1 MELEKRKTRG
11 MMTGPGGR
19 KHPPSK
25 IERAGAG
32 EAVGEVLMGGATLE
46 EACGKFREIAGE
58 PLSINSMSR
67 YRKRLFEHTAK
78 MEKLDILVDRLLDRA
93 SEAPSSDPSAMVREM
108 MLALAIEAADTIT
121 PEAMAAMPPGE
132 LSLLVARL
140 ERSRSARDMV
150 RLGYIQAA
158 MAAKRRIL
166 REMAEE
172 IAHNPMQLKDIRQSN
187 KEVDALNEAEEEELK
202 AAAKRGGQ
210 SPGL

>member
-1 MELEKRKTRG
+1 MELEKKKMRG

-25 IERAGAG
+25 IERAGAE
-32 EAVGEVLMGGATLE
+32 EAVTVVLMGGGTLE
-46 EACGKFREIAGE
+46 EACGRFREIAGE

-108 MLALAIEAADTIT
+108 MLALAIEAADTII

-140 ERSRSARDMV
+140 ERTRSARDRV

-158 MAAKRRIL
+158 MAAKRGIL

-172 IAHNPMQLKDIRQSN
+172 VAHNPMQLQEMRRVSREEDEQI
-187 KEVDALNEAEEEELK
+187 AEEEEE
-202 AAAKRGGQ
+202 AAKGGGQ
-210 SPGL
+210 SPGR

>member
-1 MELEKRKTRG
+1 MELEKKKMRG

-32 EAVGEVLMGGATLE
+32 EAVGEVLMGGTTLE

-108 MLALAIEAADTIT
+108 MLALAIEAADTII

-140 ERSRSARDMV
+140 ERTRSARDRV

-158 MAAKRRIL
+158 MAAKRGIL

-172 IAHNPMQLKDIRQSN
+172 VAHNPMQLQEMRRVSREEDEQI
-187 KEVDALNEAEEEELK
+187 AEEEEE
-202 AAAKRGGQ
+202 AAKGGGQ
-210 SPGL
+210 SPGR